1 MKMKNIVK
9 TVLEELKKKDLEPT
23 PQNYHYY
30 FCQKAKELN
39 IEINGCSEE
48 LSVVSQLLSS
58 EDLDKIRAQKIQ
70 DTDKLLEAII
80 LSIKEKEKDLL
91 KLNSKTALI
100 SDETIEKI
108 ASLMIASLMPSH
120 NSSEYIEEITDF
132 SSKIIDSPH
141 IITTEDIQKSIE
153 YFIQKRKEE
162 DTKIITDTT
171 QKVSDLISS
180 MEKFVTNTLSSNNSS
195 GDELNTALESLQ
207 ELDIHTI
214 LTSPELLE
222 DMKDTL
228 IDINKTMQT
237 KIKYLSDELVKE
249 HSEVESLKH
258 KLKEMENNIKYGSAI
273 EEVDPLTNLFNFNK
287 YRKHIKHLDTI
298 YKTIGKNFYVMLIDL
313 DHFKDIN
320 NIYGHEAGNS
330 VLKTFANILE
340 QYSNHNFVAR
350 EGGVRFV
357 MVLEQSN
364 HEEAKL
370 MFEKLQGIV
379 LKNKFVY
386 EAIKIKLSF
395 SASFTSRDEFQSLDR
410 MLSRVNELLY
420 KAKNSGRNCCM
431 YK

>member
-120 NSSEYIEEITDF
+120 NSSEYIEEITNF

-287 YRKHIKHLDTI
+287 YRKH
-298 YKTIGKNFYVMLIDL
+298 
-313 DHFKDIN
+313 
-320 NIYGHEAGNS
+320 S
-330 VLKTFANILE
+330 
-340 QYSNHNFVAR
+340 
-350 EGGVRFV
+350 
-357 MVLEQSN
+357 
-364 HEEAKL
+364 
-370 MFEKLQGIV
+370 
-379 LKNKFVY
+379 
-386 EAIKIKLSF
+386 
-395 SASFTSRDEFQSLDR
+395 
-410 MLSRVNELLY
+410 
-420 KAKNSGRNCCM
+420 
-431 YK
+431 